1 MFKGIKFILKK
12 NHKNIWIRKFHQKH
26 FSTEVNPAKS
36 DDVKR
41 EETLKYLK
49 RKYIDFKIRLI
60 YIIQENKKEENI
72 LLDEKIDELI
82 KMTTEMTIETLTDE
96 DIKNMVKLIKPR
108 LSKSKPMRISTFINV
123 LKFFS
128 DFKVREEKIMRKCE
142 KLTLLR
148 RNELSSLGKE
158 DLIIIYN
165 IFTKFKNKNYLF
177 WEEIDKLILSVFEDL
192 NFDEKSK
199 LYQLQSMNI
208 ENEEQ
213 YLQKRN
219 SILYKKLIG
228 LTDDFMVKKLDN
240 EQFTTILHS
249 LMLQQTTQNINNTV
263 IINNFYHHFPV
274 AMKTMTYRQGVVC
287 MLSFLKVNFIIAESE
302 IMKNFTEY
310 IIKNSNFPCL
320 AADIPLLLLGANYN
334 NITEWG
340 EDLLKKIMEK
350 LVIRRDPDFFLED
363 LSLYAKHYEKTP
375 DKIDSFIMESSAFC
389 RINGLRRGVQIV
401 ELVEDESLKEGFY
414 KGLNLNEVY
423 AEYVDGTNYN
433 KI

>member
-1 MFKGIKFILKK
+1 MFKGIKCILKK

-36 DDVKR
+36 DDVNR

-263 IINNFYHHFPV
+263 IINNFYQHFPV

-302 IMKNFTEY
+302 IMKNFIEY

>member
-1 MFKGIKFILKK
+1 
-12 NHKNIWIRKFHQKH
+12 
-26 FSTEVNPAKS
+26 
-36 DDVKR
+36 
-41 EETLKYLK
+41 
-49 RKYIDFKIRLI
+49 
-60 YIIQENKKEENI
+60 
-72 LLDEKIDELI
+72 
-82 KMTTEMTIETLTDE
+82 
-96 DIKNMVKLIKPR
+96 
-108 LSKSKPMRISTFINV
+108 V

-192 NFDEKSK
+192 NFDEKSN

-208 ENEEQ
+208 ENEEH

-240 EQFTTILHS
+240 EQFTTVLHS
-249 LMLQQTTQNINNTV
+249 LMLQQTTQNINTTV
-263 IINNFYHHFPV
+263 IINNFHHHFPV

-302 IMKNFTEY
+302 IMKNFIEY